1 MKDEELLKL
10 ILKHG
15 CWITMD
21 DGNSYCIDIPS
32 SGTTEREALQGAL
45 ESFQDEA
52 EERRG
57 KKLDATD
64 EPEEIIHATKEEMDA
79 CDNEWEYESEFN
91 AGKEFAQKKI
101 GELLDE
107 VETAYR
113 ELARAEKMDSEASR
127 IPKAQLNAIKFAKSW
142 VASGGHTDLD
152 GNRACLPW

>member
-1 MKDEELLKL
+1 MNDEELLNL

-21 DGNSYCIDIPS
+21 DGNSYCIAMEP
-32 SGTTEREALQGAL
+32 GVTTEREALQGAM
-45 ESFQDEA
+45 ECFQDEA

-107 VETAYR
+107 VETAYK
-113 ELARAEKMDSEASR
+113 ENGVDE
-127 IPKAQLNAIKFAKSW
+127 IQQAQINAIKFAKSW
-142 VASGGHTDLD
+142 VASGGHYNLD
-152 GNRACLPW
+152 GERVCLPW